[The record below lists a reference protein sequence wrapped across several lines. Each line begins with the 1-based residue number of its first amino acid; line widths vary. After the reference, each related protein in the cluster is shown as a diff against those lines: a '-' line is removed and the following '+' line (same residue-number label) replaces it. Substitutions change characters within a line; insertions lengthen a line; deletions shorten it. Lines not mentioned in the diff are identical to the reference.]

1 MKKEQKIALAL
12 ALIGGVTQMNNKNK
26 IESRNIKSRDNEF
39 TNKFFEIL
47 KKDYDNG
54 NKYGIKLRDQI
65 IENDI
70 ELSDDYGIDKNEI
83 FSEIYDQEIDKDY
96 IKYLNSVI
104 RRSRIYL
111 GYYMQYNLELIIF
124 LEIDEVAE
132 NDNSYSGPIQD
143 ENTLNDNITAALEI
157 IANDYNDKRV
167 IYNKLIKGQSDI
179 KSRKSNL
186 EAISDVKNALVNIEF
201 EVENK
206 PSLDTKL
213 EAIVKALEK
222 IGYYDQE

>member
-1 MKKEQKIALAL
+1 MKQEQKIALAL

-26 IESRNIKSRDNEF
+26 VESRNIKSRDNEF

-70 ELSDDYGIDKNEI
+70 ELSDDYVIDKNKI
-83 FSEIYDQEIDKDY
+83 FSKIFEQEIDKDY
-96 IKYLNSVI
+96 KKYLNSVI

-111 GYYMQYNLELIIF
+111 GYYMQSNLEHIIF
-124 LEIDEVAE
+124 LEIDEIDE
-132 NDNSYSGPIQD
+132 NDNSFSGSIQK
-143 ENTLNDNITAALEI
+143 ENDYNGNITAALEI
-157 IANDYNDKRV
+157 IANDYNDKKV

-186 EAISDVKNALVNIEF
+186 KSINKVKNALVNIDF

-206 PSLDTKL
+206 PSLDKKL

-222 IGYYDQE
+222 IGYYD

>member
-1 MKKEQKIALAL
+1 MKIEQKIALAL

-26 IESRNIKSRDNEF
+26 VESRNIKSRDIKF

-54 NKYGIKLRDQI
+54 NKYGIELRDQI
-65 IENDI
+65 RENGI
-70 ELSDDYGIDKNEI
+70 KLSDDYGIDRIYI
-83 FSEIYDQEIDKDY
+83 FLKILEKETDKDF
-96 IKYLNSVI
+96 IKYLDSVI
-104 RRSRIYL
+104 RRSRNYL
-111 GYYMQYNLELIIF
+111 GYYMNTNLEHIIF
-124 LEIDEVAE
+124 MEIDKIAE
-132 NDNSYSGPIQD
+132 NDNSSSGPMQK
-143 ENTLNDNITAALEI
+143 ENDYNGNITAALEI
-157 IANDYNDKRV
+157 IANDYNDKKV

-186 EAISDVKNALVNIEF
+186 EAINEVKNALVNIDNEY
-201 EVENK
+201 K
-206 PSLDTKL
+206 LSSLDRKL